1 MSKKKT
7 VQNRRETMKPKHTR
21 YRLMFKFWKDGEEEP
36 STESTFTTDF
46 LRTARTEFRRQLRML
61 VYPAE
66 IDAAT
71 MKQVVEAGYV
81 VASGSFAMGD
91 ADRFAMLLMD
101 THKPVEHPPMYA
113 FEQRRDGWH
122 MRRFTPES

>member
-7 VQNRRETMKPKHTR
+7 VQDRGETMKPKHTR
-21 YRLMFKFWKDGEEEP
+21 YRLMFKFWKDGEGEP

-46 LRTARTEFRRQLRML
+46 LRTARAEFRRQLRML

-71 MKQVVEAGYV
+71 MKQIVEAGYV
-81 VASGSFAMGD
+81 VASGSFVMGD
-91 ADRFAMLLMD
+91 ADRFAMLLVD
-101 THKPVEHPPMYA
+101 TLKPVEHPPMYA
-113 FEQRRDGWH
+113 FEQRRDGWRMH
-122 MRRFTPES
+122 RFSPES

>member
-7 VQNRRETMKPKHTR
+7 VQDCRETMKPKHTR

-36 STESTFTTDF
+36 LTESMVTTDF

>member
-7 VQNRRETMKPKHTR
+7 IQDRRETMMPKHTR

-36 STESTFTTDF
+36 STESTFTTDI
-46 LRTARTEFRRQLRML
+46 LRTARAEFRRQLRML

-71 MKQVVEAGYV
+71 MKQIVEAGYV
-81 VASGSFAMGD
+81 VASGSFVMSD
-91 ADRFAMLLMD
+91 ADRFAMFLVD
-101 THKPVEHPPMYA
+101 TLKPVEHPPMYA

-122 MRRFTPES
+122 MHRFTPES